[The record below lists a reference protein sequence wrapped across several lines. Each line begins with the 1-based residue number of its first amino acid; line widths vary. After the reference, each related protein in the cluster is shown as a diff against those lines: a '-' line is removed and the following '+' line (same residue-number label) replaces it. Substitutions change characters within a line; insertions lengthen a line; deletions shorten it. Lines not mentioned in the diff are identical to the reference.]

1 MAQREIEV
9 ILARHLAEHLAIPL
23 FIIDPQG
30 NLLYYNE
37 PAEVI
42 LGYRFDDT
50 GPMPANQLATIF
62 RTVDESGNP
71 IPADDLPIVI
81 ALHTHNPAHRAFW
94 IEGLDGTRRKIE
106 VTAFPLLG
114 QSQQFLGA
122 VAIFWEA
129 ES

>member
-9 ILARHLAEHLAIPL
+9 ILARHLAEHLALPIFIVDPL
-23 FIIDPQG
+23 G
-30 NLLYYNE
+30 NLLFYNE

-50 GPMPANQLATIF
+50 GPMPANQLATLF
-62 RTVDESGNP
+62 RTVDEDGRP
-71 IPADDLPIVI
+71 LQAEELPIVK
-81 ALHTHNPAHRAFW
+81 ALQTRQPSHRGFW

-106 VTAFPLLG
+106 VTAFPLTG

-122 VAIFWEA
+122 VAIFWE
-129 ES
+129 EEK